1 MEYLADNSF
10 QNLDLTHKLDL
21 TPLSLEK
28 VAGTPV
34 CGKATILIDAGQLVS
49 LLF

>member
-10 QNLDLTHKLDL
+10 QNLDLTQKQDL
-21 TPLSLEK
+21 TPLFLEK

-34 CGKATILIDAGQLVS
+34 RGTATILIDAGQLIS
-49 LLF
+49 LLL